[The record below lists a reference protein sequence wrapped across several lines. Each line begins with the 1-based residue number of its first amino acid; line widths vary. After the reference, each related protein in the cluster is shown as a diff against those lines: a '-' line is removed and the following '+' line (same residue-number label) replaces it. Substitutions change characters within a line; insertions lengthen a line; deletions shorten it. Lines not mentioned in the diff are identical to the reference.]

1 MMHTERRTAQRIEA
15 NLAVTVTGD
24 PAAAKGKA
32 LNISTSGIYFESPHF
47 MAPLTKVRL
56 ELHVPDPDP
65 KRGEAAVT
73 CDGIV
78 VRVEPEK
85 KDPAL
90 SLYRVAI
97 LFTYVSEISLK
108 SLDRFIRSRLSG

>member
-1 MMHTERRTAQRIEA
+1 MMNTERRKAQRVEA
-15 NLAVTVTGD
+15 NLAVTITGGLG
-24 PAAAKGKA
+24 AAKGIA

-47 MAPLTKVRL
+47 MEPLTKVRL
-56 ELHVPDPDP
+56 VLHVPDPDP

-90 SLYRVAI
+90 SL
-97 LFTYVSEISLK
+97 
-108 SLDRFIRSRLSG
+108 